1 MDGIVLMTRLDTSTD
16 NTGSELTLYIK
27 RLFLE
32 KVMSKLK
39 KPNTITMATSYLML
53 NELNNLGSEIFHSV
67 NQLKVWKKKG
77 Y

>member
-1 MDGIVLMTRLDTSTD
+1 
-16 NTGSELTLYIK
+16 
-27 RLFLE
+27 
-32 KVMSKLK
+32 MSKLK